1 MSDLKVA
8 VIIPALS
15 EEESIGQVIDA
26 IPKRYRD
33 LVVVGD
39 NGSTD
44 KTADVARSHGAHVV
58 LAQPRGYGSACLAAV
73 QHALTFEPTIL
84 VFLDADY
91 SDYPEDMIDIL
102 DELENKNLDM
112 VIGSRA
118 LTAESRR
125 ALLPQAR
132 FGNWLATA
140 LMFLRFGTRFTD
152 LGPFRAIRVSAY
164 NLINMQDKNFGWT
177 IEMQI
182 KAIRAGLRVGEVPV
196 RYRTRIG
203 KSKITG
209 TIRGTIG
216 AGTKI
221 LWTLAKYS
229 FFQLPKEMGSPSPTK
244 SNV

>member
-1 MSDLKVA
+1 MNDLKVA
-8 VIIPALS
+8 VIIPALN
-15 EEESIGQVIDA
+15 EEESIGKVIKE
-26 IPKRYRD
+26 IPKVYRD

-44 KTADVARSHGAHVV
+44 KTADVARSQGAHVV

-73 QHALTFEPTIL
+73 EYALTFEPTVL

-102 DELENKNLDM
+102 DELEKNGLDL

-118 LTAESRR
+118 LTPESRR

-152 LGPFRAIRVSAY
+152 LGPFRAVRVPAY
-164 NLINMQDKNFGWT
+164 NLIDMQDKNFGWT

-182 KAIRAGLRVGEVPV
+182 KAIRAGLSVGEVPV
-196 RYRTRIG
+196 RYRSRIG

-229 FFQLPKEMGSPSPTK
+229 FFQLPGAIGSPSPTK